1 MRVIATV
8 SALTVGLL
16 AVPLPSRA
24 ESLRGL
30 SAERR
35 LRVTF
40 TEQNPGPSTPSA
52 TDPLCAYMDL
62 SVQNAQIYVEL
73 LDCTQRSTFNW
84 AGSDLPTD
92 AQRKQLCGCTALI
105 KKLKSLKL
113 PRCTAILSGKSMTYK
128 GVMEYAFAYCDDPGT
143 PSQSSTVTDNSDNQ
157 STFSPSYSNNDNSN
171 SNANS
176 NRWTSSSEDEDKKS
190 GMSTATIG
198 AIIGAAVVVIVLIGF
213 TTYRCGK
220 KRREGATTTGPASVR
235 SPSIND
241 DVSGNYST
249 VTASTTTKNVNTKQT
264 RTTTSTGTG
273 SSNGD
278 RMNRAESTL
287 WDDPVIVAM
296 RIPIDAVTFGP
307 VISRGGYGE
316 VYRGEYRGETVAIKR
331 LLPERRKD
339 LRQIQ
344 AFLGEVKM
352 MAGMEH
358 DRIVRFVGVAWS
370 SLSDLCVVSEF
381 MERGDLRSVLN
392 DFEDNQHR
400 PHGFDADKVK
410 IALHVAHALTYLH
423 SLQPVIVHRDLK
435 SKNILLTS
443 DYDAKVTDFGVS
455 RERADST
462 MTAGVGSSLWMAPE
476 VMLGERYDER
486 ADVFSF
492 GVVLSELDTHML
504 PYAQAKETGT
514 NRKLPETAVLQ
525 MVSLG
530 RLSVSFSS
538 DADPELV
545 ALGRECVRVNA
556 RERPS
561 SSEVL
566 HRVHQLWR
574 AYR

>member
-1 MRVIATV
+1 MITVTARPLHAATI
-8 SALTVGLL
+8 
-16 AVPLPSRA
+16 
-24 ESLRGL
+24 
-30 SAERR
+30 
-35 LRVTF
+35 TF
-40 TEQNPGPSTPSA
+40 TEDKPGPATPQSN
-52 TDPLCAYMDL
+52 DKLCALLNLTAFDTPIQ
-62 SVQNAQIYVEL
+62 SEL
-73 LDCTQRSTFNW
+73 KECSELSTFQW
-84 AGSDLPTD
+84 GGTTMPTTKERLD
-92 AQRKQLCGCTALI
+92 VCRCTSLME
-105 KKLKSLKL
+105 KFKLTKI
-113 PRCTAILSGKSMTYK
+113 PRCVV
-128 GVMEYAFAYCDDPGT
+128 VMEEKQYVFKTFLEYLFAYCDDPTTPNVIEGGT
-143 PSQSSTVTDNSDNQ
+143 V
-157 STFSPSYSNNDNSN
+157 
-171 SNANS
+171 A
-176 NRWTSSSEDEDKKS
+176 
-190 GMSTATIG
+190 
-198 AIIGAAVVVIVLIGF
+198 
-213 TTYRCGK
+213 
-220 KRREGATTTGPASVR
+220 
-235 SPSIND
+235 
-241 DVSGNYST
+241 
-249 VTASTTTKNVNTKQT
+249 
-264 RTTTSTGTG
+264 
-273 SSNGD
+273 
-278 RMNRAESTL
+278 RM

-566 HRVHQLWR
+566 HRVHTVWSRSEKLL
-574 AYR
+574 